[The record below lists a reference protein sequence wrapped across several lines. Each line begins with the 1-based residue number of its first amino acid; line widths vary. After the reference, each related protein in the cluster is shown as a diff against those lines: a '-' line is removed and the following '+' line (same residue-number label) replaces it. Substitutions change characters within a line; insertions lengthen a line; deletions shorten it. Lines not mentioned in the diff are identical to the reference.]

1 MSKPSLKIVIADD
14 EPLARQRLRDLLADI
29 GQVDVVGEA
38 QHGEQ
43 ALLLVQETQADAI
56 LLDIRMPHMDG
67 IEAAQH
73 MQHLNPR
80 PHIIFTTAY
89 DNYAIQAFELNAI
102 DYLLKPIREERLATA
117 LDKVRKTKQPLLN
130 ATQLQSIKP
139 LQSARTHLSIHVRGR
154 VVLVPL
160 HQVIYL
166 RAEQKYIT
174 VRTANDE
181 HLLEG
186 SLSQLEDELGQDFVR
201 VHRNCLVAKAHI
213 HGFEKQSTQTD
224 EGLVE
229 HHWVVRFKGI
239 SDTVAVSRRHQHIIK
254 TF

>member
-1 MSKPSLKIVIADD
+1 MTKPLNIIIADD
-14 EPLARQRLRDLLADI
+14 EPLARQRLRDLLTDI
-29 GQVDVVGEA
+29 GDNQVVGEA
-38 QHGEQ
+38 QHGEEAIQ
-43 ALLLVQETQADAI
+43 LAQKTQADAI

-73 MQHLNPR
+73 LQNLSLCPC
-80 PHIIFTTAY
+80 IIFTTAY
-89 DNYAIQAFELNAI
+89 DTYAIQAFELNAI
-102 DYLLKPIREERLATA
+102 DYLLKPIREERLAKA
-117 LDKVRKTKQPLLN
+117 LDKVRLQQPALN
-130 ATQLQSIKP
+130 SAQLESIKP
-139 LQSARTHLSIHVRGR
+139 LQAPRTHLSIHVRGR

-160 HQVIYL
+160 HQVVYL

-174 VRTANDE
+174 VRTANDA

-201 VHRNCLVAKAHI
+201 VHRNCLVAKSHI
-213 HGFEKQSTQTD
+213 QGFEKQSTQTD

-239 SDTVAVSRRHQHIIK
+239 ADTVAVSRRHQHIIK